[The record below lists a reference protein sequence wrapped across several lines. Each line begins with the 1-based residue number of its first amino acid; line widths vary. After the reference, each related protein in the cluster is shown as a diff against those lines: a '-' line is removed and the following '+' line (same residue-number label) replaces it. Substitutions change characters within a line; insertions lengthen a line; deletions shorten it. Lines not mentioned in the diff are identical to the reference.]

1 MFTKKRQESSTMEEI
16 RSLLSA
22 AIEMRASDIHIEPF
36 ADFIRV
42 RLRIDGTLVKHCV
55 LPVEK
60 REEIAAII
68 KVMADLDST
77 RKREAQDGRLSFFHK
92 ERPIEVRASVLPFK
106 YGEKIVLR
114 LQNTDRVELN
124 IDTLGLSCACLP
136 EIKRVIAGQQGLILV
151 TGSTGSGKTTTIYAM
166 LSHIASDEVNIVT
179 LEDPIEYEIEGF
191 IQMQMTKESSMSYAD
206 ALKAVLRQDPD
217 VLVIGEIRD
226 GETARI
232 AIRAALTGHLVFASL
247 HTNDA
252 IDTLIRLREMGIEP
266 YLIAAALKL
275 ISYQRLVRILCTSC
289 KTATTP
295 SPEAATLFG
304 LDRDSI
310 VYAPRGCKYCNNS
323 GYHGRKPLFQL
334 LLVDDDISE
343 ILAAGE
349 KSSELRHELQER
361 LTTSLLSEARHCVID
376 NLTSCEEAMKNCL

>member
-1 MFTKKRQESSTMEEI
+1 MDEI

-22 AIEMRASDIHIEPF
+22 AIEMRASEIHIEPF

-42 RLRIDGTLVKHCV
+42 RLRIDGTLVKYSV

-92 ERPIEVRASVLPFK
+92 DRAIEVRASVLPFK

-114 LQNTDRVELN
+114 LQNTDEVELN
-124 IDTLGLSCACLP
+124 I
-136 EIKRVIAGQQGLILV
+136 V
-151 TGSTGSGKTTTIYAM
+151 TM
-166 LSHIASDEVNIVT
+166 
-179 LEDPIEYEIEGF
+179 EDPIEYEIEGF
-191 IQMQMTKESSMSYAD
+191 IQLQMAKESTMTYAD

-275 ISYQRLVRILCTSC
+275 ISYQRLVRRLCPSC

-295 SPEAATLFG
+295 SPEAAALFG
-304 LDRDSI
+304 LDRDSL
-310 VYAPRGCKYCNNS
+310 VYAPRGCKCCNNT
-323 GYHGRKPLFQL
+323 GYLGRKPLFQL
-334 LLVDDDISE
+334 LLVDEDISE

-349 KSSELRHELQER
+349 KSSELRHKLKER
-361 LTTSLLSEARHCVID
+361 LTTDLLSEARQCVID
-376 NLTSCEEAMKNCL
+376 NITSCEEAAKNGL

>member
-1 MFTKKRQESSTMEEI
+1 MDEI

-22 AIEMRASDIHIEPF
+22 AIEMRASEIHIEPF

-42 RLRIDGTLVKHCV
+42 RLRIDGTLVKYSV

-92 ERPIEVRASVLPFK
+92 DRAIEVRASVLPFK

-114 LQNTDRVELN
+114 LQNTDKVELN
-124 IDTLGLSCACLP
+124 IDTLGLSGGCLP

-179 LEDPIEYEIEGF
+179 MEDPIEYEIEGF
-191 IQMQMTKESSMSYAD
+191 IQLQMAKESTMTYAD

-275 ISYQRLVRILCTSC
+275 ISYQRLVRRLCPSC

-295 SPEAATLFG
+295 SPEAAALFG
-304 LDRDSI
+304 LDRDSL
-310 VYAPRGCKYCNNS
+310 VYAPRGCKCCNNT
-323 GYHGRKPLFQL
+323 GYLGRKPLFQL
-334 LLVDDDISE
+334 LLVDEDISE

-349 KSSELRHELQER
+349 KSSELRHKLKER
-361 LTTSLLSEARHCVID
+361 LTTDLLSEARQCVID
-376 NLTSCEEAMKNCL
+376 NITSCEEAAKNGL